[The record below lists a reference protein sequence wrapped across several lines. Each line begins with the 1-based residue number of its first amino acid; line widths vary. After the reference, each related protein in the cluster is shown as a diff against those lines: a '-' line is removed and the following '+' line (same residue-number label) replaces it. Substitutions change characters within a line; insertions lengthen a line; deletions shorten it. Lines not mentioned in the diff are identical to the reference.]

1 MEMFLTQLLEDTFEV
16 KCSNKDFMDEF
27 FISIFDS
34 PEEEL
39 GVCEETF
46 HNETNANWST
56 SNFQSVCKFS
66 VSVQALKLEILIKVF
81 ILPVEV

>member
-1 MEMFLTQLLEDTFEV
+1 
-16 KCSNKDFMDEF
+16 MDEF
-27 FISIFDS
+27 FISIFNYL
-34 PEEEL
+34 EQEL

-46 HNETNANWST
+46 HNEIDANWST

-81 ILPVEV
+81 ILPIEVYYQF